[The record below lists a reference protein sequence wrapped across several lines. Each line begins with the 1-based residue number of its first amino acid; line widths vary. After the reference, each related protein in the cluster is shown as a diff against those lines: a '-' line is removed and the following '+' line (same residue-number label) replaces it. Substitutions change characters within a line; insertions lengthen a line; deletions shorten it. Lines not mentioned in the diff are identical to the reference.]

1 VTGIRM
7 VITKAKATM
16 AVATL
21 EDLQGTLE
29 VVVFPRTYEQTV
41 GVWREGSILLVAG
54 RVDHRGEEVS
64 LLADAVWDW
73 DVAVA
78 SGPEG
83 FARAVGQLG
92 DRGGRRRPS
101 GSNGNGS
108 NGNGSNGNGSNGHG
122 PNGNGAARGPQ
133 GPLRP
138 EPVVAAV
145 AAPPRTD
152 AIGGVPRGAPVT
164 QQTPVRVSP
173 LRGGALAPDPSLPR
187 VAPATP
193 VPTYVEPTD
202 LAALGPEQD
211 EPALPD
217 EARAVEAAAQEAPS
231 RPLELTAGA
240 VLHVRFVR
248 AASSE
253 RVVAAM
259 ETLLAVR
266 RERPGSTPM
275 VVHVPAPGGRTE
287 EFPLRGIAY
296 DAELL
301 SEVRRRIGDGVIE
314 LGLQ

>member
-1 VTGIRM
+1 
-7 VITKAKATM
+7 
-16 AVATL
+16 
-21 EDLQGTLE
+21 
-29 VVVFPRTYEQTV
+29 
-41 GVWREGSILLVAG
+41 
-54 RVDHRGEEVS
+54 EVS

-92 DRGGRRRPS
+92 DRGGRRRP
-101 GSNGNGS
+101 G
-108 NGNGSNGNGSNGHG
+108 GSNGNGSNGHG
-122 PNGNGAARGPQ
+122 SNGNGAAGARQAAP
-133 GPLRP
+133 RP
-138 EPVVAAV
+138 EPIGAAV

-152 AIGGVPRGAPVT
+152 AIAGAPGGAPVT
-164 QQTPVRVSP
+164 EQTPVRVSP
-173 LRGGALAPDPSLPR
+173 LRGGAVAPDPSLPR

-231 RPLELTAGA
+231 TPLELTGGA

-301 SEVRRRIGDGVIE
+301 AEVRRRIGDGVVE